1 MVNSS
6 LNLLL
11 QITNT
16 VDKPKKNQPSL
27 DITPEI
33 VKEHGLT
40 VDEFRRILDLIGRTP
55 NITELGIFSVMWSE
69 HCSYKS
75 SRPYLRKL
83 PVESPRVLQGP
94 GENAGVI
101 DIGSGL
107 AVAFKIESHNHPSFI
122 EPHQGA
128 ATGVGGIM
136 RDIFTMGARP
146 IALMN
151 SLRFGELEDPRTRF
165 LLNGVVDGISSYGNC
180 TGVPTV
186 GGEIYFDACYNG
198 NILVNAFCLGLV
210 KTDKIFLAGAGGVG
224 NQILYVGSK
233 TGRDGIHGASL
244 LASSEFDETTEDKRP
259 TVQVG
264 DPFTEKLLIEACLE
278 LFQCDWVVGVQDM
291 GAAGLT
297 SSSFEMAHRAGN
309 GVFMDLSKVPLRE
322 EGMVPYEILL
332 SESQERMLFVVK
344 PGHEKEAL
352 AILDKWGLDAA
363 IIGEVVEEP
372 NVRIQ
377 FEEHEVVNLPISPVV
392 DGALDLKRPAKRPEY
407 IDKVVYTNLN
417 DFLDFSRGDTAL
429 KKLLSCPNIASKEW
443 VYEQY
448 DHMVGLN
455 TLIVPGSDAAV
466 LRIKDTN
473 KAVAISVDCNSRY
486 CYLDPYEGA
495 AIAVSEAC
503 RNVVCSGAK
512 PIGLTNCLNFGNP
525 EKPEIMW
532 QFQQAVKGMGDAC
545 KFFDIP
551 VVSGNVS
558 LYNETKGDAIYPT
571 PTVAV
576 VGLIENQEK
585 VMTQGFK
592 KSGDQIAL
600 IGFTREE
607 LGGTEYL
614 KVMFDCSEGKHHVLD
629 RKNEKKVQSFCRELI
644 QKDLISSA
652 HDCSEGGLAVA
663 VAESCFSPG
672 CETLGASLMIE
683 STLRNDSLLFG
694 ETQSRIIVSF
704 SKEQINAIK
713 DLAKDFS
720 VDFSLIGIVGG
731 SHLTITINGKEVV
744 KQEIELLK
752 KIWKNSLGNYARQT
766 T

>member
-1 MVNSS
+1 
-6 LNLLL
+6 
-11 QITNT
+11 
-16 VDKPKKNQPSL
+16 VDKPKKNRPGPE
-27 DITPEI
+27 ITPEI

-40 VDEFRRILDLIGRTP
+40 VEEFRRILDLIGRTP
-55 NITELGIFSVMWSE
+55 NMTELGIFSVMWSE

-101 DIGSGL
+101 DIGDGL

-136 RDIFTMGARP
+136 RDVFTMGARP

-151 SLRFGELEDPRTRF
+151 SLRFGELDEPRTRF

-198 NILVNAFCLGLV
+198 NNLVNAFCLGLV
-210 KTDKIFLAGAGGVG
+210 KSDRIFLAGAGGVG

-244 LASSEFDETTEDKRP
+244 LASSEFDENTEDKRP

-278 LFQCDWVVGVQDM
+278 LFECDWVVGVQDM

-297 SSSFEMAHRAGN
+297 SSSFEMAHRAET
-309 GVFMDLSKVPLRE
+309 GVLMDLSKVPLRE
-322 EGMVPYEILL
+322 DGMIPYEILL
-332 SESQERMLFVVK
+332 SESQERMLFVIK

-377 FEEHEVVNLPISPVV
+377 FEGQEVVNLPIIPVV
-392 DGALDLKRPAKRPEY
+392 DGALDLKRPTARPEY
-407 IDKVVYTNLN
+407 LDEVVHISLTE
-417 DFLDFSRGDTAL
+417 FPDFSRGDAAL
-429 KKLLSCPNIASKEW
+429 KKLLACPNIASKEW

-448 DHMVGLN
+448 DHMVRLN
-455 TLIVPGSDAAV
+455 TLVLPGSDAAV
-466 LRIKDTN
+466 LRIKDTD
-473 KAVAISVDCNSRY
+473 KAIAISVDCNSRY

-495 AIAVSEAC
+495 AIAVAEAC
-503 RNVVCSGAK
+503 RNVVCSGAE

-532 QFQQAVKGMGDAC
+532 QFQQAVEGMGDAC
-545 KFFDIP
+545 RFFDIP

-558 LYNETKGDAIYPT
+558 LYNETKGEAIYPT

-576 VGLIENQEK
+576 VGLIEDQK
-585 VMTQGFK
+585 KIMTQGFK

-600 IGFTREE
+600 IGFTMEE

-614 KVMFDCSEGKHHVLD
+614 KTMFDRSAGKPPVLD
-629 RKNEKKVQSFCRELI
+629 RKHEKQVQDFCRELI
-644 QKDLISSA
+644 QRGLISSA

-672 CETLGASLMIE
+672 CQTLGATLTLE
-683 STLRNDSLLFG
+683 STLRNDTLLFG
-694 ETQSRIIVSF
+694 ETQSRIVISF
-704 SKEQINAIK
+704 PEERINEIE
-713 DLAKDFS
+713 DLAMAFP
-720 VDFSLIGIVGG
+720 VDFSLIGKVGG
-731 SHLTITINGKEVV
+731 SHFTIMVNGNEIV
-744 KQEIELLK
+744 KQEIDILK
-752 KIWKNSLGNYARQT
+752 EIWKTSLGNYAGQT

>member
-1 MVNSS
+1 MDK
-6 LNLLL
+6 LFFNLLF
-11 QITNT
+11 QISST
-16 VDKPKKNQPSL
+16 VDKPKKNRP
-27 DITPEI
+27 DPEITAQI

-40 VDEFRRILDLIGRTP
+40 VEEFRRILDLLDRTP
-55 NITELGIFSVMWSE
+55 NMTELGIFSVMWSE

-75 SRPYLRKL
+75 SRPYLRGL
-83 PVESPRVLQGP
+83 PVEGSRVIQGP

-101 DIGSGL
+101 DIGDGL

-136 RDIFTMGARP
+136 RDVFTMGARP
-146 IALMN
+146 IALLN
-151 SLRFGELEDPRTRF
+151 SLRFGDLEDPRTRF
-165 LLNGVVDGISSYGNC
+165 LLHGVVDGISSYGNC

-186 GGEIYFDACYNG
+186 GGEIYFDSCYNG

-210 KTDKIFLAGAGGVG
+210 KADRIFLASAGGVG

-278 LFQCDWVVGVQDM
+278 LFQCEWVVGVQDM

-297 SSSFEMAHRAGN
+297 SSSFEMAHRSET

-322 EGMVPYEILL
+322 DGMVPYEILL

-344 PGHEKEAL
+344 PGHESEAL

-363 IIGEVVEEP
+363 IIGEVIEEP
-372 NVRIQ
+372 CVRIQ
-377 FEEHEVVNLPISPVV
+377 FEGKEVVNLPIFPVV
-392 DGALDLKRPAKRPEY
+392 DGALDLKRPTRRPDYLDE
-407 IDKVVYTNLN
+407 VVHLSLTEIP
-417 DFLDFSRGDTAL
+417 DIERGDTAL
-429 KKLLSCPNIASKEW
+429 EKLLASPNIASKEW

-448 DHMVGLN
+448 DHMVRLN
-455 TLIVPGSDAAV
+455 TLVLPGSDAAV
-466 LRIKDTN
+466 LRIKDTK

-495 AIAVSEAC
+495 AIAVAEAC
-503 RNVVCSGAK
+503 RNVVCSGAE

-532 QFQQAVKGMGDAC
+532 QFQQAVEGMGDAC

-576 VGLIENQEK
+576 VGLIENQEQ

-592 KSGDQIAL
+592 NSGDSIAL
-600 IGFTREE
+600 IGFSMEE
-607 LGGTEYL
+607 LGGSEYL
-614 KVMFDCSEGKHHVLD
+614 KVMFDRSEGKPPVLD
-629 RKNEKKVQSFCRELI
+629 RKHEKKIQDFCRQLI
-644 QKDLISSA
+644 QKGLIASA

-663 VAESCFSPG
+663 VAESCFPYGGS
-672 CETLGASLMIE
+672 TLGAELTLE
-683 STLRNDSLLFG
+683 STLRNDTLLFG
-694 ETQSRIIVSF
+694 ETQSRIVISF
-704 SKEQINAIK
+704 PKERTKEIE
-713 DLAKDFS
+713 DLAAASS
-720 VDFSLIGIVGG
+720 VDLSLIGKVGRYQF
-731 SHLTITINGKEVV
+731 TVTINGKEVIN
-744 KQEIELLK
+744 QDIESLK
-752 KIWKNSLGNYARQT
+752 TIWKTSLGNYAG
-766 T
+766 